1 LTSCLIGLSS
11 LQKTLESVVAELKGW
26 RIYSPINT
34 THLCSYASVWHEDC
48 FMQPETGSEWK
59 RLSLEILLFF
69 RNLGEDVLVG
79 RVREIEGEK

>member
-1 LTSCLIGLSS
+1 
-11 LQKTLESVVAELKGW
+11 
-26 RIYSPINT
+26 
-34 THLCSYASVWHEDC
+34 
-48 FMQPETGSEWK
+48 MQPETGSEWK